1 MKKSMYLMFIIAS
14 LSAILFLTSCSSDSS
29 TDPGDDTPADTTN
42 PTVTLNLTT
51 NQNISGIY
59 NIRVTAN
66 DDTDLYSLHLYVDGV
81 QLEEKIVGI
90 YSGDFF
96 FQINSMDYSEGN
108 HSIYVRAFDAANNYA
123 DSDWKQVNMLFDFD
137 PVNNGMI
144 RVSVDN
150 YQELDPLDLVG
161 YGDPYFVFKIYD
173 IDDVLLDQ
181 YTTSVYTD
189 TNVIN
194 SAVYQDFDINDN
206 LKQIKVV
213 IQVWDDDGSTDDP
226 VDYCPESGNYY
237 IFTRT
242 TNSGGVMLD
251 WTVTYSGAN
260 DGVGDDDC
268 QITCSISAQ

>member
-1 MKKSMYLMFIIAS
+1 MKKSTYVMFIIAS
-14 LSAILFLTSCSSDSS
+14 LFAMLFLTSCGSDSS
-29 TDPGDDTPADTTN
+29 TDPADDTPTDTTA
-42 PTVTLNLTT
+42 PTVTLNLVN

-59 NIRVTAN
+59 NIKVTAY
-66 DDTDLYSLHLYVDGV
+66 DDTDLHSLYLYVDGV
-81 QLEEKIVGI
+81 LLEEKIAGT

-96 FQINSMDYSEGN
+96 FAINSMDYSEGSY
-108 HSIYVRAFDAANNYA
+108 SIYVRAFDAANNSA
-123 DSDWKQVNMLFDFD
+123 VSDWREVNMLFDFD

-173 IDDVLLDQ
+173 INDTLLDE
-181 YTTSVYTD
+181 YTSSIYTD

-194 SAVYQDFDINDN
+194 SAVYRDFDINDN

-213 IQVWDDDGSTDDP
+213 IQVWDDDGSIDDP

-242 TNSGGVMLD
+242 TYSNGSMLN
-251 WTVTYSGAN
+251 WTGTYSGAN

-268 QITCSISAQ
+268 QITCSIYAW